1 MVEGLVMGDE
11 VGGGNTSLMTVS
23 RLGDLKGVERGLARV
38 VRMWE
43 RTSELERVADWGF
56 RI

>member
-1 MVEGLVMGDE
+1 MVEGLLKGDGW
-11 VGGGNTSLMTVS
+11 VGNTSLMTVS